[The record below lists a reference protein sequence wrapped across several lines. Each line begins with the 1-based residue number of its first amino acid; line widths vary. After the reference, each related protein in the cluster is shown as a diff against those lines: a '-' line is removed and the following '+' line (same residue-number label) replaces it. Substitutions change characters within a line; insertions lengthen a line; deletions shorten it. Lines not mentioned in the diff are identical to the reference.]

1 MNLLTFLAVG
11 VIGFVAY
18 DVWKKSKM
26 PTRAKAETKK
36 EEEEDDTSF
45 MSSGLFDSD
54 CPKLANNCPMNKS

>member
-18 DVWKKSKM
+18 DVWKKSNM
-26 PTRAKAETKK
+26 PTKTKTETKQ
-36 EEEEDDTSF
+36 EEEDDTSF

-54 CPKLANNCPMNKS
+54 CPKLANSCPTNKY